1 MLLGSTEGLAERLR
15 AAAEALEPAHELE
28 SGWLHGAAA
37 LVERGEQTRRST
49 RAGSVW
55 LEELAAEARARK
67 AALLRAWLEAAGALR
82 AALHAHDSERGP
94 LTQALFPEWR
104 EPALRRHVDQALAFE
119 VELQRRLS
127 SGYVVRRLAEPA
139 TEGVLR
145 PALDALAAAQA
156 SWSAE
161 RDRPALSSP
170 EADGVRSHLLALA
183 EETARTLE
191 RVRAVV
197 RAALAERPELIEPIF
212 PRRARSLAASAENG
226 ASADGGAADA
236 RPSPASD
243 AVEVERDVPR
253 PGNVAAGEASRA
265 TPDAGPGE
273 ALENG
278 SEGRRPRS
286 GKPREN
292 RAEAPRARKRAE
304 SSTEARGPRLR
315 APVESAPEAPRPRG
329 RKPVEN
335 PRPGEPV
342 VHAGAPRPARSR
354 KSVGNPVGGPRP
366 RSVEQVA
373 NAAEAR
379 PLRSSKPL
387 GKRADAP
394 HGRTNAPV
402 AHAPETPAARR
413 SKPTGTPPRSGSR
426 RIAVPGGEHP
436 APAAAPDAGPSV
448 AGSAGRKR
456 ARPVTSGP
464 RPRRSSPP
472 ARRS

>member
-161 RDRPALSSP
+161 RDRAALSSP

-292 RAEAPRARKRAE
+292 RAEAPR
-304 SSTEARGPRLR
+304 
-315 APVESAPEAPRPRG
+315 PRG

-448 AGSAGRKR
+448 AGSAGGKR

-464 RPRRSSPP
+464 RPRRSSRP